1 MSDGLKA
8 QHRAAIIAALA
19 ANDRVE
25 RAVLFGSR
33 AMGTNTITSDV
44 EAPPTQGCPKQAGK
58 TWQATNPALP
68 ARSWAFTES
77 IQPMVD
83 RLTARICDP
92 RTLTTLRNT
101 MLPRLT
107 AGELRGS
114 TQDEGSKAGGKHQ

>member
-33 AMGTNTITSDV
+33 AMGTNTITSDL
-44 EAPPTQGCPKQAGK
+44 EAPPTQECPKQAGK
-58 TWQATNPALP
+58 ARQATNRPC
-68 ARSWAFTES
+68 
-77 IQPMVD
+77 QPMVD
-83 RLTARICDP
+83 RSTTGICNP
-92 RTLTTLRNT
+92 RTLIILRNT

-114 TQDEGSKAGGKHQ
+114 TQDEGSKAGGKRQ

>member
-8 QHRAAIIAALA
+8 QHRAAIIATLA

-58 TWQATNPALP
+58 TWQATNRPCQPVAGLSQSLP
-68 ARSWAFTES
+68 SPW
-77 IQPMVD
+77 
-83 RLTARICDP
+83 
-92 RTLTTLRNT
+92 
-101 MLPRLT
+101 
-107 AGELRGS
+107 
-114 TQDEGSKAGGKHQ
+114 